1 MDVKIS
7 YEVVHW
13 PLGGRIQLCQT
24 ENLAR
29 NLALL
34 GKTGTGHIVRQV
46 VFLNEKL
53 IKSQKEKN
61 GILKR
66 NQNARRSTSL

>member
-7 YEVVHW
+7 YEVIHW

-24 ENLAR
+24 EDIAR
-29 NLALL
+29 NLAAL

-46 VFLNEKL
+46 VFLSEKL

-61 GILKR
+61 GILKGMDKKNNR
-66 NQNARRSTSL
+66 

>member
-1 MDVKIS
+1 VDVKIS

-24 ENLAR
+24 EDIAR

-61 GILKR
+61 GILKGMVEKNNR
-66 NQNARRSTSL
+66 

>member
-1 MDVKIS
+1 MDVKIA

-24 ENLAR
+24 EDTAR

-66 NQNARRSTSL
+66 MVGKNNR

>member
-24 ENLAR
+24 EDTAR
-29 NLALL
+29 NLAAL

-66 NQNARRSTSL
+66 MVGKNNR